1 MGDIAT
7 TIDIIIVTE
16 RVTAIKIAVIIAA
29 CKPVIVSTL
38 TAVDIFETFPA
49 NFIVGFVKSGL
60 INSGEN
66 FLRYL
71 LDSLPQFFPFI
82 DNKLDVEPEFFC
94 AFLFFFYGYQS
105 ITYFCILL
113 LKTFNYHQWE

>member
-7 TIDIIIVTE
+7 TIDIIIVIE

-38 TAVDIFETFPA
+38 TVVDIFETFLA
-49 NFIVGFVKSGL
+49 KFIVSFVKSGL

-66 FLRYL
+66 FLRY
-71 LDSLPQFFPFI
+71 
-82 DNKLDVEPEFFC
+82 
-94 AFLFFFYGYQS
+94 
-105 ITYFCILL
+105 
-113 LKTFNYHQWE
+113 